1 MDDRSSQLEKNFA
14 FSYESVEVETGRV
27 VASAANVVM
36 NSACG
41 LPDGRVLFLRW
52 VGYNRTEHRNIW
64 ELRTDPHTGKLL
76 GPPRALTNGDELW
89 LSSIS
94 AAADGKQIAVVS
106 WPSSFPRISVADL
119 PPAGKPMRF
128 LNVRLLTFADDFPH
142 AWTPDSQEVIFE
154 SHRNGNWNL
163 FRQLIREREPRPLA
177 VEAGDDVL
185 PQLSP
190 EGNWVLFRNWTEKG
204 GKRLM
209 RVPLSG
215 GKPEVVPTYGEWD
228 EFRCPARPDKPCVL
242 RSVVNDEF
250 IFHELDPI
258 RGEGGELA
266 RTVWS
271 PTILGDWAVSPDGS
285 EVAIP
290 NHDPQ
295 TAALRLIPL
304 GRGMPGT
311 EETSVTLND
320 TEEPDLCRMGGRWPG
335 LVCLPGAQPKRS
347 PSGRSPLDV
356 CGPERPD
363 LPAGEI
369 YRSVIRGSVA

>member
-1 MDDRSSQLEKNFA
+1 
-14 FSYESVEVETGRV
+14 
-27 VASAANVVM
+27 
-36 NSACG
+36 
-41 LPDGRVLFLRW
+41 
-52 VGYNRTEHRNIW
+52 
-64 ELRTDPHTGKLL
+64 
-76 GPPRALTNGDELW
+76 
-89 LSSIS
+89 
-94 AAADGKQIAVVS
+94 
-106 WPSSFPRISVADL
+106 
-119 PPAGKPMRF
+119 MRF

-311 EETSVTLND
+311 EETSVTLN
-320 TEEPDLCRMGGRWPG
+320 ELKNLISVEWAANGQGWF
-335 LVCLPGAQPKRS
+335 VCL
-347 PSGRSPLDV
+347 GRSLS
-356 CGPERPD
+356 EARPD
-363 LPAGEI
+363 GRLLMYVDRKGRTSLLV
-369 YRSVIRGSVA
+369 RSIGALYAVPSRDGRHVAFPEERGPSNVWMVHGI